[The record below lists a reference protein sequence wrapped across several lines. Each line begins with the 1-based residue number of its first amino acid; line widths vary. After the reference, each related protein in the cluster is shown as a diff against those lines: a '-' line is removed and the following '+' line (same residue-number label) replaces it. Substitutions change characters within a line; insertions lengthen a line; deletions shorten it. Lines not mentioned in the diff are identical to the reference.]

1 MKGLVEIKYIN
12 TDIRVPLIFGTYVF
26 RADDVFDERTFP
38 QRTQRS
44 VK

>member
-1 MKGLVEIKYIN
+1 MKGLVEIQIN
-12 TDIRVPLIFGTYVF
+12 QPRYTCPHFFGPYVF
-26 RADDVFDERTFP
+26 SVDDVFDERTFP